1 MTFLTGFGDIIPRT
15 YNGNCATH
23 QRRVAKTIKRART
36 MGLFS
41 NKHSAFTAIS
51 PFHKPDRSD
60 PMYKPTS
67 MEVRYPFSKLRFAF
81 LTVRLACR
89 DGHRNGNKRRKRE
102 RRKATLANKVFF
114 NQASGPTVCLQLFK
128 LCPCVVC
135 SPPHSASSFA
145 QEVLVV
151 FGQRTK
157 AWW

>member
-67 MEVRYPFSKLRFAF
+67 MEVRYPPCPLFPNYVRISN
-81 LTVRLACR
+81 RLACR

-102 RRKATLANKVFF
+102 RRKAMLANKVIF
-114 NQASGPTVCLQLFK
+114 NQG
-128 LCPCVVC
+128 
-135 SPPHSASSFA
+135 
-145 QEVLVV
+145 
-151 FGQRTK
+151 
-157 AWW
+157 